1 MGHAA
6 IERKTKETDIRLCL
20 DLNRRDAPKVA
31 TGVPFFDHMLTAF
44 AFHGGF
50 FLEIEAKGD
59 LEVDA
64 HHLVEDTGLVLGEAF
79 RKAQESRGGVV
90 RYGHAVIPMDEALSE
105 VVVDACGRP
114 YWVYQA
120 EFPQSHAGTFDL
132 SLVRE
137 FLIAFTNRAQVNL
150 HAHCRYGANGHHMAE
165 ALFKALGKALA
176 QAYAPRDGGTAAMST
191 KGVI

>member
-1 MGHAA
+1 MSRVT
-6 IERKTKETDIRLCL
+6 IERKTKETQIVLTL
-20 DLNRRDAPKVA
+20 DLDTKDAPKIH

-44 AFHGGF
+44 SFHGGF
-50 FLEIEAKGD
+50 SLEVDAQGD
-59 LEVDA
+59 LDVDA

-79 RKAQESRGGVV
+79 KKAQEARGGVV
-90 RYGHAVIPMDEALSE
+90 RYGHSVIPMDEALSE
-105 VVVDACGRP
+105 VIVDACGRA
-114 YWVYQA
+114 YWVYEA
-120 EFPQSHAGTFDL
+120 AFPQSHAGTFDL

-150 HAHCRYGANGHHMAE
+150 HAHCRYGANGHHMVE

-176 QAYAPRDGGTAAMST
+176 QAYAPREGGNAAMST

>member
-1 MGHAA
+1 MSRAT
-6 IERKTKETDIRLCL
+6 IERKTKETQIVLTL
-20 DLNRRDAPKVA
+20 DLDRKDPPKIV

-44 AFHGGF
+44 SFHGGF
-50 FLEIEAKGD
+50 YLEVDARGD

-79 RKAQESRGGVV
+79 KKAQETRGGVV
-90 RYGHAVIPMDEALSE
+90 RYGHSVIPMDEALSE
-105 VVVDACGRP
+105 VVIDACGRA
-114 YWVYQA
+114 YWVYEA
-120 EFPQSHAGTFDL
+120 AFPQSHAGTFDL

-137 FLIAFTNRAQVNL
+137 FLIGFTNRAQVNL
-150 HAHCRYGANGHHMAE
+150 HAHCRYGANGHHMVE

-176 QAYAPRDGGTAAMST
+176 QAYSPREGGSAAMST

>member
-1 MGHAA
+1 MSRTT
-6 IERKTKETDIRLCL
+6 IERKTKETQIRLTL
-20 DLNRRDAPKVA
+20 DLDLKDAPQIA
-31 TGVPFFDHMLTAF
+31 TGVPFFDHMLNAL

-50 FLEIEAKGD
+50 FLDVKAQGD
-59 LEVDA
+59 LEVDP
-64 HHLVEDTGLVLGEAF
+64 HHLVEDTGLVLGDAF
-79 RKAQESRGGVV
+79 KKAQEARGGVV
-90 RYGHAVIPMDEALSE
+90 RYGHSVIPMDEALSE

-114 YWVYQA
+114 YWVFTA
-120 EFPQSHAGTFDL
+120 DFPQTHAGNFDL

-150 HAHCRYGANGHHMAE
+150 HAHCRYGVNGHHMVE

-176 QAYAPRDGGTAAMST
+176 QAYSPKDGGTAAMST